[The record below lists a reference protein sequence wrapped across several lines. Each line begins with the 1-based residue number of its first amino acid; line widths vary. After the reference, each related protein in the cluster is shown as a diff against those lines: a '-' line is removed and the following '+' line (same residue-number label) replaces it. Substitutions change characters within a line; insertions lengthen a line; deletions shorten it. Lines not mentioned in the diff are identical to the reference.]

1 MGMKKPHAAQWLVW
15 LACMVLGFGAG
26 MASAQPQSGTD
37 YLLGPGDVVRVSVFQ
52 IPDLSTEVRVSESG
66 SITFPLIGNV
76 AVGGLSMAAAEK
88 LIAEKLKA
96 GGFVAQPQVTML
108 LVRAAGSQ
116 VSVLGQV
123 NRPGRFPIEIANYRL
138 TDALAIAGGITA
150 AGADQVT
157 LIGMRDGKQT
167 RIEVDLPA
175 MIQQGKLEQNVA
187 VLGGDLIYV
196 HRAPLFYIYGEAQRP
211 GAYRLERDMT
221 VRHALAQGGGVTL
234 RGTERGLRVY
244 RKGSDGKVQMLEPS
258 LDEPIQADDVLHV
271 RESLF

>member
-1 MGMKKPHAAQWLVW
+1 MRKPHAAQWLVW
-15 LACMVLGFGAG
+15 LLCMMLGLGVG
-26 MASAQPQSGTD
+26 VASAQPQSGTD

-52 IPDLSTEVRVSESG
+52 IPDLTTEVRVSESG

-76 AVGGLSMAAAEK
+76 AVGGQSMAAAEK

-150 AGADQVT
+150 SGADQVT

-196 HRAPLFYIYGEAQRP
+196 HRAPLFYIHGEAQRP

-258 LDEPIQADDVLHV
+258 LDEPIQADDVVYV